1 MKTLV
6 ELIREAQ
13 NRGGTGLRLV
23 PGYPMELKSG
33 RQWVPFGGQTLAAQD
48 VRGAIWA
55 LLSAEEKKQ
64 LDQDRVLD
72 GWLRGQGGPIRFQYL
87 MHEAGL
93 VGSFSWHAETDPGLA
108 VWSLPPYVTEKMQ
121 RQSGLNLVTGPV
133 DSGKSSFLKAWA
145 KTLVEVHGTVL
156 FFSDVEEF
164 SSESSLPIL
173 PTDALFKMSGFS
185 QLSRFI
191 VIDTERA
198 DARAR
203 GLELAAQGLSVFLSV
218 PAKSIGSALIT
229 LADASASAKNPDRIW
244 PLLGENLVTAF
255 GLRLIPGLEGGLQ
268 PVFELV
274 VDTPEVKTKLGQ
286 GNIQGLVEVMAKGG
300 DKSGMR
306 TLNQALLQLLMKRKI
321 ELRTGFD
328 ESPNP
333 LELDELLKKVGV

>member
-13 NRGGTGLRLV
+13 TRGGNGLRLV
-23 PGYPMELKSG
+23 PGYPMELKTG

-55 LLSAEEKKQ
+55 LLTTEEKKQ

-72 GWLRGQGGPIRFQYL
+72 GWLRGGPGGPIRYQYL
-87 MHEAGL
+87 LHEAGF
-93 VGSFSWHAETDPGLA
+93 VGSFSWHPETEAGLA
-108 VWSLPPYVTEKMQ
+108 AWSLPPYVTEKMQ
-121 RQSGLNLVTGPV
+121 RQSGLSLVTGPV
-133 DSGKSSFLKAWA
+133 DSGKSSFLKQWA

-156 FFSDVEEF
+156 FFADHEEF
-164 SSESSLPIL
+164 ASEASLPIL
-173 PTDALFKMSGFS
+173 PAGALLKMSGLS
-185 QLSRFI
+185 QLSRFV
-191 VIDTERA
+191 VIDSEKPEVH
-198 DARAR
+198 ARA
-203 GLELAAQGLSVFLSV
+203 LELAAHGLCVFLSV
-218 PAKSIGSALIT
+218 PAKSIPSALMT
-229 LADASASAKNPDRIW
+229 LATNAGRDSERIW
-244 PLLGENLVTAF
+244 SLIGENLVTAF
-255 GLRLIPGLEGGLQ
+255 GLRLIPGLEGGMQ
-268 PVFELV
+268 PVFELL
-274 VDTPEVKTKLGQ
+274 VDTPEIKMKLGQ
-286 GNIQGLVEVMAKGG
+286 GNVQGLVEVMAKGG

>member
-6 ELIREAQ
+6 ELIRDAQ

-23 PGYPMELKSG
+23 PGYPMELKNG

-72 GWLRGQGGPIRFQYL
+72 GYLRGQGGPIRFQYL
-87 MHEAGL
+87 LHEAGL
-93 VGSFSWHAETDPGLA
+93 VGSFSWHSEAEPGLA
-108 VWSLPPYVTEKMQ
+108 SWALPPYVTEKMQ
-121 RQSGLNLVTGPV
+121 RQSGLTLVTGPI

-156 FFSDVEEF
+156 FFADHEEF
-164 SSESSLPIL
+164 ASEASLPIL
-173 PTDALFKMSGFS
+173 PTSALMKMTGLS

-191 VIDTERA
+191 VIDSELPE
-198 DARAR
+198 ARAR
-203 GLELAAQGLSVFLSV
+203 ALELAAQGLCVYLGV
-218 PAKSIGSALIT
+218 AAKSIPSAVMG
-229 LADASASAKNPDRIW
+229 LATEAARTSSNERIW
-244 PLLGENLVTAF
+244 QLIGENLVAAF

-268 PVFELV
+268 PVFELL
-274 VDTPEVKTKLGQ
+274 VDSPEIKMKLAQ
-286 GNIQGLVEVMAKGG
+286 GNVHGLVEVMAKGG

-306 TLNQALLQLLMKRKI
+306 PLNQALLQLLMKRKI